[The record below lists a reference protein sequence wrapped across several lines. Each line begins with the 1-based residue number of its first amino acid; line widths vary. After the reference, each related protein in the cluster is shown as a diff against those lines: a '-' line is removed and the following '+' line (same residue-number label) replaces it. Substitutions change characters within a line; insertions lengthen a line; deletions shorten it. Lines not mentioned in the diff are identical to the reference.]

1 MEGDYQVSLPGSLL
15 GYVLFNV
22 FLSDLKIMLNNEV
35 IKYPHE
41 TNFFSNELISFEN
54 KCLKAESIL
63 LSIYNLG
70 SIYLI
75 VICQIIKDIESFLGN
90 HYPLLFL
97 RELGMTRTFKTNKRS
112 TFPYS
117 A

>member
-22 FLSDLKIMLNNEV
+22 LSDLKIMLNNEV
-35 IKYPHE
+35 IKYPYE
-41 TNFFSNELISFEN
+41 TNFLSNELTSFEN
-54 KCLKAESIL
+54 KSIL

-90 HYPLLFL
+90 HCLLLFL
-97 RELGMTRTFKTNKRS
+97 RELRMTRIFKTNKRS